1 MKHGLYLESLT
12 LQNFATFENQNIVFN
27 EKFNGIV
34 GETGSGKSLVLD
46 AFQLLLGARSDKKLV
61 RKECDC
67 AVVEGVFKVTN
78 PKISQFFN
86 ETGFP
91 LGPDREV
98 IIKRV
103 IYSTGKS
110 KAFIN
115 QLNCQVSDLI
125 LFSKSFV
132 DLVGQFENQK
142 LGSSDYQLYLLD
154 QYAKNENLL
163 NNYKDGFQ
171 QYVELKSELE
181 KLTIQ
186 SSEKEQREDYL
197 RFQLNE
203 LDKISSDQNR
213 EAELVEI
220 KNKLLNKEE
229 NAKALAMVQDMM
241 DGDENNLLSSLKSVQ
256 KVISS
261 STGVFKEALIDSFNA
276 ALSSLEDFSYELSRI
291 DLTEDE
297 ELSLDDVL
305 EELDVYQRLKRKF
318 NVDTADLH
326 DLRDQ
331 FNKELASLQEIE
343 VRKVA
348 LTKECDQ
355 IENELFSMASK
366 LHTGREKHSQEL
378 GHKISGELSSLNM
391 KGATFKVQ
399 VSKTEVLGPTGI
411 TKASF
416 LAETNPGEGFY
427 KIKDIA
433 SGGELSRILLCLRQ
447 IVAAEDSISI
457 FFFDEIDTGIG
468 GETAIKVAKAL
479 KKVSEKSQVLA
490 ITHLPQ
496 IARLVDEIIYVDKKS
511 IESSDKVRTVSF
523 VENKTGKEREA
534 VINQLAGL

>member
-12 LQNFATFENQNIVFN
+12 LQNFATFENQNISFTPL
-27 EKFNGIV
+27 FNGIV

-67 AVVEGVFKVTN
+67 AVIEGVFKVTN
-78 PKISQFFN
+78 PNISSFFSD
-86 ETGFP
+86 TGFP
-91 LGPDREV
+91 VGADNEV

-103 IYSTGKS
+103 IYSSGKS
-110 KAFIN
+110 KSFIN

-142 LGSSDYQLYLLD
+142 LGSGDYQLYLLD
-154 QYAKNENLL
+154 QYGKNEKIL
-163 NNYKDGFQ
+163 NEYKSKYQG
-171 QYVELKSELE
+171 YLERKNELE
-181 KLTIQ
+181 KL
-186 SSEKEQREDYL
+186 SLLAAEKEQREDYL

-203 LDKISSDQNR
+203 LEKISSDPKR
-213 EAELVEI
+213 ESELIEL

-229 NAKALAMVQDMM
+229 NAKALSRVQTLL
-241 DGDENNLLSSLKSVQ
+241 DGEDSNVMGTLRAVQ
-256 KVISS
+256 KIIINSS
-261 STGVFKEALIDSFNA
+261 GIFNETSA
-276 ALSSLEDFSYELSRI
+276 EGFNNALSTLEDFSYEVSRI
-291 DLTEDE
+291 DLSEDE
-297 ELSLDDVL
+297 DIALDDVL
-305 EELDVYQRLKRKF
+305 EELDTYQRLKRKF
-318 NVDTADLH
+318 NVETSELH
-326 DLRDQ
+326 ELRNQ
-331 FNKELASLQEIE
+331 FNNELNGLQKIEHQKNSL
-343 VRKVA
+343 A
-348 LTKECDQ
+348 KECDLL
-355 IENELFSMASK
+355 ENELFVIATK
-366 LHTGREKHSQEL
+366 LHDGRIKKSAEL
-378 GHKISGELSSLNM
+378 AKKISSELSYLNM
-391 KGATFKVQ
+391 EGATFKVQ
-399 VSKTEVLGPTGI
+399 VNKTETLGPTGV
-411 TKASF
+411 TRASF

-427 KIKDIA
+427 KIKEIA

-468 GETAIKVAKAL
+468 GDTAIKVAKAL

-511 IESSDKVRTVSF
+511 IESSDRVRTVSF
-523 VENKTGKEREA
+523 VENKKGKEREA